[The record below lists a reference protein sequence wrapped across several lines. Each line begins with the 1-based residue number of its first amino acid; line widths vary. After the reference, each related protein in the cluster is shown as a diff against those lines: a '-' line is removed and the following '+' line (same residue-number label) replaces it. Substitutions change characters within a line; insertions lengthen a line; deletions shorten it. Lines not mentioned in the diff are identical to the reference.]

1 MERFSS
7 GKDRGRAA
15 ARPQNAPRGRADS
28 GNPHS
33 GRRVGEQR
41 GDLVDAIGFDVD
53 HCRHGRGIDRL
64 ERLF

>member
-28 GNPHS
+28 GNPRS

-41 GDLVDAIGFDVD
+41 GDLVDA
-53 HCRHGRGIDRL
+53 
-64 ERLF
+64 